1 MSFPRFAATSLVLS
15 MILVGCSQAPQK
27 EIPKITPAEKADLDK
42 QHGEM
47 KAKMESETKPAGGAM
62 K

>member
-1 MSFPRFAATSLVLS
+1 MNFLRFTSAFLVLS

-27 EIPKITPAEKADLDK
+27 ELPKITPEKQAELDK
-42 QHGEM
+42 QHAEV
-47 KAKMESETKPAGGAM
+47 KANLDGQSKPADAP